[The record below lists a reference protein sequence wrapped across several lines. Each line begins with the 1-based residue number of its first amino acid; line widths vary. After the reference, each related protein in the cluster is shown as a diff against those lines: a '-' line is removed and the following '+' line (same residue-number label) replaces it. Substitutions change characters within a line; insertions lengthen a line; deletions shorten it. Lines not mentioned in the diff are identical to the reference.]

1 LSAKL
6 SDQEINLLM
15 CSRRSVFPKDY
26 TGEPVP
32 QWVIEQ
38 MLENAN
44 WAPNHKQTEPWRF
57 VVFSGEGLKEFA
69 DYQAEMYLK
78 NTPKADFQEVKFE
91 QLKQNPLTASHI
103 IAIGMNRQT
112 KGRTPEIEEVM
123 AVACAVQNMCL
134 TATAY
139 NVGAYWSTGGV
150 TYLEEAK
157 SFFGL
162 EEKDKLLGF
171 FYVGEIAKPSP
182 DNTRNPIEEKVTWR
196 K

>member
-1 LSAKL
+1 MKTQPETLNSL
-6 SDQEINLLM
+6 IRN
-15 CSRRSVFPKDY
+15 RRSVYPKQY
-26 TGEPVP
+26 TGNQIDENIIR
-32 QWVIEQ
+32 QI
-38 MLENAN
+38 LENAN
-44 WAPNHKQTEPWRF
+44 WAPNHHKTEPWRF

-69 DYQAEMYLK
+69 DYQSEMYLK
-78 NTPKADFQEVKFE
+78 NTPKTDFQEVKFE

-123 AVACAVQNMCL
+123 AVACAVQNMYL

-157 SFFGL
+157 PFFGL

>member
-1 LSAKL
+1 MKTQPETLNSL
-6 SDQEINLLM
+6 IRN
-15 CSRRSVFPKDY
+15 RRSVYPKQY
-26 TGEPVP
+26 TGNQIDESIIR
-32 QWVIEQ
+32 QI
-38 MLENAN
+38 LENAN
-44 WAPNHKQTEPWRF
+44 WAPNHHKTEPWRF